1 MKNLFKI
8 IFIVLIVITLT
19 SCNKTYTVKFVDS
32 NNKEIKTIKV
42 KQNKKITLP
51 LVDIPEGSDFLGFY
65 KGDYKWNFDVDLVK
79 DNITLKLHTKIKE
92 YTITFTDDDGEI
104 LLTTSNVKYRDL
116 PIYGGITPF
125 KKGYKFIGWDPF
137 IDVVKDD
144 VTYVATYEKVV
155 YPNHYVML
163 DDEDFDGSLDGEF
176 IYNGNSQYVIIPEVI
191 KGVEITKVSTYETMS
206 NGTLKIDTTMF
217 ELNKNIKGVI
227 FENPYNV
234 KDLSFLFYQNESTNL
249 GLDYLDTLYVS
260 KMIGMFYDTYIK
272 DIDVS
277 KLNTNNVIYMNRMF
291 ESAKAESINF
301 GNFDTTNVITM
312 NHMFAGTQAA
322 GLDLTSFDVEKVT
335 DMAGMFRGS
344 QALMIDFSSF
354 NTTILQNITSIMLML
369 FNKSILLVV
378 FVPIIY
384 LPIRSLFLRI
394 YIKKKYPLVDYSVK
408 PSEEKLESRKD
419 AFLSGVSNSLS
430 VSLPIIMVSFLISLE
445 MASVFS
451 IYSMV
456 FMGLTAIISVFR
468 SGMGAVFG
476 NVYAKNEMD
485 IFRESNDSFEFLM
498 YALIAVLYSVALSL
512 ITPFIKVYV
521 SDVADI
527 NYIYP
532 MVGVLFT
539 IWSIA
544 HNSKTP
550 GEIIIDSTGKWKLAR
565 KTYIIQTLMLVLGV
579 FTLGYFFGI
588 NGFLI
593 GMIIA
598 SLYKS
603 VSIIFIVNSK
613 ILKQTSKKTILRFL
627 RMFLIVFMVNI
638 PFIFNLINIE
648 VSGFSEW
655 FFVAI
660 IVFLWGIIITT
671 IINFLFDFETTKR
684 LYHRYIKGF
693 LRKSK

>member
-1 MKNLFKI
+1 MRTKRAILNNL
-8 IFIVLIVITLT
+8 
-19 SCNKTYTVKFVDS
+19 
-32 NNKEIKTIKV
+32 
-42 KQNKKITLP
+42 
-51 LVDIPEGSDFLGFY
+51 
-65 KGDYKWNFDVDLVK
+65 
-79 DNITLKLHTKIKE
+79 
-92 YTITFTDDDGEI
+92 
-104 LLTTSNVKYRDL
+104 
-116 PIYGGITPF
+116 
-125 KKGYKFIGWDPF
+125 
-137 IDVVKDD
+137 
-144 VTYVATYEKVV
+144 
-155 YPNHYVML
+155 
-163 DDEDFDGSLDGEF
+163 
-176 IYNGNSQYVIIPEVI
+176 
-191 KGVEITKVSTYETMS
+191 
-206 NGTLKIDTTMF
+206 
-217 ELNKNIKGVI
+217 
-227 FENPYNV
+227 
-234 KDLSFLFYQNESTNL
+234 
-249 GLDYLDTLYVS
+249 
-260 KMIGMFYDTYIK
+260 
-272 DIDVS
+272 
-277 KLNTNNVIYMNRMF
+277 
-291 ESAKAESINF
+291 
-301 GNFDTTNVITM
+301 
-312 NHMFAGTQAA
+312 AA
-322 GLDLTSFDVEKVT
+322 GLLQLTILLFSLIVPRLMIGT
-335 DMAGMFRGS
+335 YGS
-344 QALMIDFSSF
+344 QLNGLVSSTKQMVSYLYFLELGISSALIFTLFQPLANKNYNQINPFVTRGVKEYNKISLFYFIGVILLSLVYPLLIIEKLNYAYIFLIVFIIGVYGAIEFFTFTKYKILLQADQKGYVLDTITIV
-354 NTTILQNITSIMLML
+354 TTILQNITSIMLML